1 LQVASISA
9 NAETAEPLVRTAT
22 AKRPFKLGLRCLP
35 KGQGRQQAG
44 MPIQGRANSVT
55 AGIVRVRAQL
65 YQATSFESLQ
75 CPHDAGALSG
85 QRTAKVADL
94 RLPHFVK
101 MGQYGKLRACLIGN
115 SCLDR
120 TQSSTIPIKS
130 YEQYSYNPF
139 SLGLD

>member
-1 LQVASISA
+1 MRDADY
-9 NAETAEPLVRTAT
+9 PLRQKNSGCKAADRFTDLLRQGA

-44 MPIQGRANSVT
+44 MPIQGRANNVT

-75 CPHDAGALSG
+75 WPHDAGALSG
-85 QRTAKVADL
+85 QRADKVADR
-94 RLPHFVK
+94 RLPHFAK

-115 SCLDR
+115 S
-120 TQSSTIPIKS
+120 
-130 YEQYSYNPF
+130 
-139 SLGLD
+139 